1 MSDIFQKKLKLID
14 KNITELNSNTLEIKE
29 SLELLK
35 TTTNLLN
42 SANDMIIAQNNTIN
56 NETNNFLLGNSIEK
70 YYKELLN
77 RKKQISDLTVKY
89 KDIVKEK
96 KMQLEGESI
105 NNSDN
110 ETDFLLRKKRPEI
123 DLQFVI
129 NKKEKLVNK
138 GQKDLEEIKNDIE
151 QIQEN
156 INKQKDDLAQT
167 VKQLDEIKKESES
180 YLIQGEVNPSVISNY
195 SIYIKKMQN
204 DIKLQNEIAQK
215 RKKLKRLTE
224 VDTEKL
230 FKKYDI

>member
-56 NETNNFLLGNSIEK
+56 NETNTFLLGNSIEK

-77 RKKQISDLTVKY
+77 RKKQISDFTVKY

-96 KMQLEGESI
+96 KMQLEEESI

-156 INKQKDDLAQT
+156 INKQKDDLED
-167 VKQLDEIKKESES
+167 LED
-180 YLIQGEVNPSVISNY
+180 EVNDNDLNADKAGGIINSILSSETKSKMLLSAINVLLFLLIIIVI
-195 SIYIKKMQN
+195 IYKF
-204 DIKLQNEIAQK
+204 
-215 RKKLKRLTE
+215 
-224 VDTEKL
+224 
-230 FKKYDI
+230 FK